1 MDWASWQP
9 REDATLLFV
18 IRDGQ
23 VLLIH
28 KKRGIGAG
36 KINGAGG
43 RVHAGESP
51 RQAAVREVEEELLVT
66 PRDVTPHGEVWFH
79 VTDGTA
85 IRIHVFSATGLDGEP
100 QETDEAAPLWVPVDA
115 VPYEQMWEDDR
126 HWLPHVLAGR
136 RVLAKAV
143 FEGDRML
150 SCQVEVRSG

>member
-1 MDWASWQP
+1 MDWSSWNP

-43 RVHAGESP
+43 RVHAGETP
-51 RQAAVREVEEELLVT
+51 LEAAVREVQEELLAT
-66 PRDVTPHGEVWFH
+66 PVNPVARGEVWFQ

-85 IRIHVFSATGLDGEP
+85 IRIHVFTATALEGEP
-100 QETDEAAPLWVPVDA
+100 QETDEAAPLWVPLDA
-115 VPYEQMWEDDR
+115 VPYDRMWEDDR
-126 HWLPHVLAGR
+126 HWLPHVLEGR
-136 RVLAKAV
+136 AV
-143 FEGDRML
+143 VARALFEGDRML
-150 SCQVEVRSG
+150 EVEVEVE